1 MWKARKKFHLLNW
14 LKSATQISCA
24 LIALLLIEV
33 IVDIAMYVIGVLE
46 SLITIVLG
54 LIIVLDKKITL
65 YSIFSSH
72 HCMCIFVWSYS
83 WAYLNLMQRYL
94 KMINSFQLVIIGL
107 VWEIRR
113 KLLNK
118 EGFFQ

>member
-14 LKSATQISCA
+14 LKSVIQISCA
-24 LIALLLIEV
+24 RIALLLIEV

-54 LIIVLDKKITL
+54 LIIVLDKKIIL
-65 YSIFSSH
+65 YSIFLSH